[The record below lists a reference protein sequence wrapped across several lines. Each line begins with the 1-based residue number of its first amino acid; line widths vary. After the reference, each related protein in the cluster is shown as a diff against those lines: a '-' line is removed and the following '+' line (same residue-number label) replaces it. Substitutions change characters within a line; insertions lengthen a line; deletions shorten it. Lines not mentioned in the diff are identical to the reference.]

1 MNTPARA
8 SLPVIKRLPKYYRYL
23 RSLQVDGINS
33 ISSRELA
40 AQMGTTASQVRQDFN
55 CIGDVNGRQ
64 GIGYSVENL
73 LSILEHLLFGNG
85 DLLPTI
91 LIGCGRLGKAVSR
104 FITTDTNGYK
114 LIAAFDNSA
123 DEVGKEISGVQILNI
138 DELEAFCAEHH
149 PEVAVLCLPRS
160 GAEELSS
167 RLVSL
172 GIQGFWNFSHYDLS
186 ISYPDVVVEN
196 VHLGDSLMSLGY
208 RLIAA
213 FDVAQ
218 SEVGK
223 EISGIQIR
231 HIDELESFCAE
242 HHPKVAVLCV
252 PRDGAEQVSGRLV
265 DLGIEGFWNF
275 SHYDLS
281 VPYPDVVVE
290 NVHLGDSLMS
300 LGYRLRNQD

>member
-1 MNTPARA
+1 MTTPAKA

-23 RSLQVDGINS
+23 RSLQAEGITS

-104 FITTDTNGYK
+104 FITTDTNGY
-114 LIAAFDNSA
+114 
-123 DEVGKEISGVQILNI
+123 
-138 DELEAFCAEHH
+138 
-149 PEVAVLCLPRS
+149 
-160 GAEELSS
+160 
-167 RLVSL
+167 
-172 GIQGFWNFSHYDLS
+172 
-186 ISYPDVVVEN
+186 
-196 VHLGDSLMSLGY
+196 

-223 EISGIQIR
+223 EISGVTIR
-231 HIDELESFCAE
+231 PLSELESFCAA
-242 HHPKVAVLCV
+242 HKPVVAVLCV
-252 PRDGAEQVSGRLV
+252 PRQSAMDLSDELV
-265 DLGIEGFWNF
+265 RLGIQGFWNF

-281 VPYPDVVVE
+281 VVYPQVTVE

-300 LGYRLRNQD
+300 LGYRLRNHDE

>member
-23 RSLQVDGINS
+23 CSLQADGINS

-73 LSILEHLLFGNG
+73 LSILEGLLFGNG
-85 DLLPTI
+85 DRLPTI

-104 FITTDTNGYK
+104 FITTDTN
-114 LIAAFDNSA
+114 
-123 DEVGKEISGVQILNI
+123 
-138 DELEAFCAEHH
+138 
-149 PEVAVLCLPRS
+149 
-160 GAEELSS
+160 
-167 RLVSL
+167 
-172 GIQGFWNFSHYDLS
+172 
-186 ISYPDVVVEN
+186 
-196 VHLGDSLMSLGY
+196 GY

-242 HHPKVAVLCV
+242 HHPRSQCSVCPATVRNRSAAVWWIWASRASGTSPTMTSLCRI
-252 PRDGAEQVSGRLV
+252 PMWWWRTSIWATA
-265 DLGIEGFWNF
+265 
-275 SHYDLS
+275 
-281 VPYPDVVVE
+281 
-290 NVHLGDSLMS
+290 
-300 LGYRLRNQD
+300 